1 MPRIAKTENNIVEI
15 PISVSVN
22 KLGYVYVNT
31 STEWVD
37 SKNGTGKHADHK
49 KQCIGMA
56 LHPGSDWKSDRRM
69 YANESYYKIYGKAPT
84 GEPSPAQELPAPSV
98 DTEYPERSDCISVGL
113 YSVVKALAGESQ
125 LLDLLTEVFGSTNTE
140 LIMDLAMYMLSARS
154 AVFQHYPHW
163 AKSHALFSESIR
175 SDSFLSDFEKEE
187 ISVSRINL
195 FKKKWACHVLDDG
208 RVFVCY
214 DSTNVNSQAE
224 GIFIVQKGHAKDDP
238 DKDQVNT
245 EYTIRQRDGMPVTFK
260 NFPGSLNDMSEASDM
275 ITELK
280 NLQDGLDTGV
290 KFHII
295 MIADRGYVSEENIT
309 EMRNAGLGFILML
322 RKNMGIVDEVLD
334 AHVSEV
340 KMTENYDEE
349 TGRFGLSFTQKL
361 FEDDKQDTCFHI
373 VWDGELERK
382 HRDDLMK
389 CVAAAEHRLQNAEK
403 RHTRMTKQELDN
415 DRTYFDIHCH
425 EEGTLIVKKRGR
437 GAGEDKEVPSYV
449 INSFTRNREAID
461 HASSKCGYMVLV
473 SSEPMSAKEAML
485 AMSRR
490 DCVEKTF
497 RALKSSLGMDKMGVH
512 FEPSLHTKSLIWFVA
527 SILHALIF
535 SKTEKLRVKDRK
547 RSTVPALV
555 EQYEEITAGRDLTT
569 GTYQRRYKLTK
580 MQRQDLAPCG
590 VSLDMIDQAISGLP
604 GNARNMPRV

>member
-1 MPRIAKTENNIVEI
+1 
-15 PISVSVN
+15 
-22 KLGYVYVNT
+22 
-31 STEWVD
+31 
-37 SKNGTGKHADHK
+37 
-49 KQCIGMA
+49 
-56 LHPGSDWKSDRRM
+56 
-69 YANESYYKIYGKAPT
+69 
-84 GEPSPAQELPAPSV
+84 
-98 DTEYPERSDCISVGL
+98 
-113 YSVVKALAGESQ
+113 
-125 LLDLLTEVFGSTNTE
+125 
-140 LIMDLAMYMLSARS
+140 
-154 AVFQHYPHW
+154 
-163 AKSHALFSESIR
+163 
-175 SDSFLSDFEKEE
+175 
-187 ISVSRINL
+187 
-195 FKKKWACHVLDDG
+195 
-208 RVFVCY
+208 
-214 DSTNVNSQAE
+214 
-224 GIFIVQKGHAKDDP
+224 
-238 DKDQVNT
+238 
-245 EYTIRQRDGMPVTFK
+245 
-260 NFPGSLNDMSEASDM
+260 
-275 ITELK
+275 
-280 NLQDGLDTGV
+280 
-290 KFHII
+290 
-295 MIADRGYVSEENIT
+295 
-309 EMRNAGLGFILML
+309 
-322 RKNMGIVDEVLD
+322 
-334 AHVSEV
+334 
-340 KMTENYDEE
+340 
-349 TGRFGLSFTQKL
+349 
-361 FEDDKQDTCFHI
+361 
-373 VWDGELERK
+373 
-382 HRDDLMK
+382 MK
-389 CVAAAEHRLQNAEK
+389 CVAATEHRLLNAEK

-555 EQYEEITAGRDLTT
+555 EQYEEITADRDLTT